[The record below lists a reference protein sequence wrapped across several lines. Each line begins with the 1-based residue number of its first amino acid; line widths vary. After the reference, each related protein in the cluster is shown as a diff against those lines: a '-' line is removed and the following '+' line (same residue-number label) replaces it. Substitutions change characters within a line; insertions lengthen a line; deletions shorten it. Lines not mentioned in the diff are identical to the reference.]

1 MGNSSRVKDLTVLE
15 QIIIRKRAELVA
27 ERATANL
34 AALEERRRPARRGFR
49 KALASRAPAI
59 IAEIKKASPSAGLIS
74 ENFDPAAIAA
84 GYQQGGAAALSVL
97 TDKQFFQGSL
107 DDLVR
112 ARVATHL
119 PVLRKDFTLDRYHLL
134 QASAEGA
141 DAVLLIVAALDD
153 EELKTLLAEA
163 RELELDALVEVH
175 DENELDRAL
184 AVGADLIG
192 VNNRNLKTL
201 EVSLDTSLRLAK
213 RLPPETLAVSESGIR
228 TPADIRRLMAAGY
241 QAFLIGESLMKQG
254 DPGAALAQLIEG
266 AKN

>member
-1 MGNSSRVKDLTVLE
+1 MGETSRVKELTVLE
-15 QIIIRKRAELVA
+15 QIVVRKRAELVA
-27 ERATANL
+27 ERAAVNIAT
-34 AALEERRRPARRGFR
+34 LEGRRQPARRGFR
-49 KALASRAPAI
+49 KALAASRPAI
-59 IAEIKKASPSAGLIS
+59 IAEIKKASPSAGVIAD
-74 ENFDPAAIAA
+74 NFDPAAIAT
-84 GYQQGGAAALSVL
+84 GYSEGGAAALSVL
-97 TDKQFFQGSL
+97 TDKQFFHGSL
-107 DDLVR
+107 QDLVE

-175 DENELDRAL
+175 DEHELDRAL

-201 EVSLDTSLRLAK
+201 EVSLDTSFRLAEK
-213 RLPPETLAVSESGIR
+213 LPSGTLAVSESGIR
-228 TPADIRRLMAAGY
+228 TSEDIRRLMDAGY
-241 QAFLIGESLMKQG
+241 QAFLIGESLMKQP
-254 DPGAALAQLIEG
+254 DPGAALAKLIAG
-266 AKN
+266 AKS